1 MSWGDMEEMAYDAG
15 YYDGLMIAWQHMF
28 NGVLAEEKDFMD
40 VLKALAALRD
50 KARSDRDRHEQDED
64 NCICVND
71 ENNPHCQE
79 CY

>member
-1 MSWGDMEEMAYDAG
+1 
-15 YYDGLMIAWQHMF
+15 MF